1 MGDLRIRLYNT
12 VTDEEKTV
20 QLPDTM
26 PVERI
31 IRALVK
37 QFQLPEHDYQLRLAD
52 ESTPLA
58 HDVTLGGLGVTA
70 GTGFVLEMLEP
81 AAPPSAAPPPAV
93 EVPSEEARPPA
104 IKSRFLRA
112 LAGAGIWLACFA
124 LTMVLSNFVY
134 IARCRSLGRGGD
146 PGYYRLHQ
154 LFGMDG
160 WGVWAILGAIVLMF
174 VYLVFS
180 QDGGFRLGKRD
191 VTRILLGVVV
201 FAFARMI
208 AQNASILS
216 SPWTGEFYSPESE
229 LLASMLTGIVFL
241 VPVSSGFFFGPVV
254 GLYVG
259 GLGSLLGDSLS
270 CYNAP
275 WWHVGFGV
283 TGVTAG
289 LARMYFQRHRES
301 GPRILQWVTL
311 ALVAGVVV
319 IAWVWRDGPIL
330 RHAVVPAVLIAALLM
345 VFLPRAWSIGYAV
358 LALALTAVGIWR
370 LLVGELTNAGLPIWL
385 VALALI
391 VAGIHLRSKTGS
403 FTNWLDPQSAKV
415 IAVWSALAVLV
426 GSVLPVAFYFVRT
439 RNGMDIYEFTLR
451 AATNPAV
458 LFALLVMPMIYVLWE
473 VSRQEA

>member
-1 MGDLRIRLYNT
+1 MGDLRIRLYNA

-52 ESTPLA
+52 EATPLA
-58 HDVTLGGLGVTA
+58 HDVTLGELGVTA

-93 EVPSEEARPPA
+93 EVPSEEARPLA

-124 LTMVLSNFVY
+124 LVMVLSTFVY
-134 IARCRSLGRGGD
+134 SARCRSLGRD
-146 PGYYRLHQ
+146 PVARLYA
-154 LFGMDG
+154 LFDMDG
-160 WGVWAILGAIVLMF
+160 WGTWAILGAIVLIF

-180 QDGGFRLGKRD
+180 QDGGFRVGKRD

-259 GLGSLLGDSLS
+259 GFGSMLGDSLS

-275 WWHVGFGV
+275 WWHIGFGV

-301 GPRILQWVTL
+301 GPRVLQWVTL

-319 IAWVWRDGPIL
+319 IAWVWGRREGFWL
-330 RHAVVPAVLIAALLM
+330 RHAATPAVLIAALLM

-358 LALALTAVGIWR
+358 LALALTAVGILR
-370 LLVGELTNAGLPIWL
+370 LLAGELTTAGLLIWL

-426 GSVLPVAFYFVRT
+426 GSVLPVAFLFVR
-439 RNGMDIYEFTLR
+439 GGGGVVYELALR
-451 AATNPAV
+451 TATNPAV
-458 LFALLVMPMIYVLWE
+458 LFAFLVMPMIYVLWE

>member
-1 MGDLRIRLYNT
+1 VGDLRIRLYNA

-81 AAPPSAAPPPAV
+81 AAPPPAV

-124 LTMVLSNFVY
+124 LAMALSNFVY
-134 IARCRSLGRGGD
+134 SARCRSLGGGGD
-146 PGYYRLHQ
+146 PRVRLYR
-154 LFGMDG
+154 LFGMYG
-160 WGVWAILGAIVLMF
+160 WGVWAILGAIVLIF

-180 QDGGFRLGKRD
+180 QDGGFRVGKRD

-259 GLGSLLGDSLS
+259 GLGSMLGDSLS
-270 CYNAP
+270 CSIAP

-301 GPRILQWVTL
+301 GPRVLQWVTL

-330 RHAVVPAVLIAALLM
+330 RHAVAPAVLIAALLM

-358 LALALTAVGIWR
+358 LALALTAVGILR
-370 LLVGELTNAGLPIWL
+370 LLAGELTTAGLLIWL

-426 GSVLPVAFYFVRT
+426 GSVLPVAFYFVRSGG
-439 RNGMDIYEFTLR
+439 REFYELTLR